1 MKPLATLTAL
11 ATTKTLWAGAANAA
25 AVFVVTALALAVL
38 GQPAAAGIF
47 TVGVGSSTV
56 NGVGGCSGGG
66 LSSGSSPISISGVCS
81 DTVGVIGA
89 SASSNSGHLGARA
102 TAATFGGTSLVG
114 LIGGQAIFSDTL
126 MFTSS
131 NPLATFADVS
141 LNMALDGVLNAAAN
155 AAVGAHAA
163 AQLDG
168 HISIVGRFFQFLF
181 TNDTGPSGFTILNAL
196 ELVTGVI
203 GPTTNAQLR
212 TPTFRVD
219 LNAPVLFEMS
229 FGAGA
234 GAVGSGASSTT
245 DFSGSFKF
253 PTVGDVFDL
262 PNGVTVNAGDYL
274 VNNHFIDPLAPPAG
288 VPEPSSW
295 ALVIAGLGVAGAAL
309 RRRRALAA

>member
-1 MKPLATLTAL
+1 MKPLATLNAL
-11 ATTKTLWAGAANAA
+11 ATATKRWAGAANVAA
-25 AVFVVTALALAVL
+25 LFILTALALAVL
-38 GQPAAAGIF
+38 GQPAAAATF
-47 TVGVGSSTV
+47 TVGVGSNSDNAV
-56 NGVGGCSGGG
+56 RGCSGGG
-66 LSSGSSPISISGVCS
+66 QSSGSSPVSISGVCS

-114 LIGGQAIFSDTL
+114 LIGGQAIFSDSL

-155 AAVGAHAA
+155 AAVGAFAHAR
-163 AQLDG
+163 LEG
-168 HISIVGRFFQFLF
+168 RISIVNNFQFLI
-181 TNDTGPSGFTILNAL
+181 TNDTAQGGSVILNAL
-196 ELVTGVI
+196 ALVGGVI

-219 LNAPVLFEMS
+219 LGAPVLFEMS
-229 FGAGA
+229 IQADA
-234 GAVGSGASSTT
+234 VAVGSGASATS

-253 PTVGDVFDL
+253 PTAGDVFNL
-262 PNGVTVNAGDYL
+262 PNGVTVNAGNYL
-274 VNNHFIDPLAPPAG
+274 VNNHFIDPLAPP
-288 VPEPSSW
+288 VPEPASW
-295 ALVIAGLGVAGAAL
+295 ALMMAGLGLAGAAL

>member
-25 AVFVVTALALAVL
+25 AVFVVTALALAVI

-47 TVGVGSSTV
+47 TVGVGSSSV

-66 LSSGSSPISISGVCS
+66 RSSGSSPVSISGVCS

-114 LIGGQAIFSDTL
+114 KIGGQAIFSDTL

-155 AAVGAHAA
+155 AAVGAHANA
-163 AQLDG
+163 RLEG
-168 HISIVGRFFQFLF
+168 RISIVNVFQFLIA
-181 TNDTGPSGFTILNAL
+181 NDTAQGGSFILNDL
-196 ELVTGVI
+196 ELVGGVI

-212 TPTFRVD
+212 TSTFRVD
-219 LNAPVLFEMS
+219 LNFPVFFEMS
-229 FGAGA
+229 IGAGA
-234 GAVGSGASSTT
+234 GAVDSGASADT

-253 PTVGDVFDL
+253 PTVGDVFNL
-262 PNGVTVNAGDYL
+262 PNGVTVNAGTYL

-288 VPEPSSW
+288 VPEPTSW
-295 ALVIAGLGVAGAAL
+295 ALTVAGLGVAGAAL

>member
-1 MKPLATLTAL
+1 MTGVQTCALPIYAATNAH
-11 ATTKTLWAGAANAA
+11 ANAR
-25 AVFVVTALALAVL
+25 LE
-38 GQPAAAGIF
+38 G
-47 TVGVGSSTV
+47 
-56 NGVGGCSGGG
+56 
-66 LSSGSSPISISGVCS
+66 
-81 DTVGVIGA
+81 
-89 SASSNSGHLGARA
+89 R
-102 TAATFGGTSLVG
+102 
-114 LIGGQAIFSDTL
+114 
-126 MFTSS
+126 
-131 NPLATFADVS
+131 
-141 LNMALDGVLNAAAN
+141 
-155 AAVGAHAA
+155 
-163 AQLDG
+163 
-168 HISIVGRFFQFLF
+168 ISIVNVFQFLI
-181 TNDTGPSGFTILNAL
+181 TNDTAQGDSFILNAL
-196 ELVTGVI
+196 ALVGGVI

-253 PTVGDVFDL
+253 PTAGDVFDL
-262 PNGVTVNAGDYL
+262 PNGVTVNAGTYL